1 MHASV
6 DAVRRFRFDG
16 CAIC

>member
-6 DAVRRFRFDG
+6 DAVRRFRFDR